1 MLPEAAALRSP
12 RTLLPEDDSR
22 RCSADI
28 TMFHSMKKPKL
39 HSDISGARHDRQ
51 DWEPSEWMAERGVK
65 TISNPVEARRV
76 EGSLE
81 SLIGYHVRRASLVDI
96 AGVMASLAEA
106 NIRPV
111 PLSVLAMIV
120 EKPGVTAAEICRQ
133 LAIQRANIVPILADL
148 ESRGLFVREADPEDQ
163 RIQRLHATK
172 AGRANYADWL
182 ARIQAHEEHLL
193 RRLTAAE
200 RAILRELL
208 EKIWREY

>member
-1 MLPEAAALRSP
+1 MVARAVTEIS
-12 RTLLPEDDSR
+12 
-22 RCSADI
+22 
-28 TMFHSMKKPKL
+28 KPAK
-39 HSDISGARHDRQ
+39 GA
-51 DWEPSEWMAERGVK
+51 P
-65 TISNPVEARRV
+65 V

-81 SLIGYHVRRASLVDI
+81 NLIGYHLRRSSLVDI
-96 AGVMASLAEA
+96 TGVMAALADA

-120 EKPGVTAAEICRQ
+120 EKPGITAAEICRQ

-172 AGRANYADWL
+172 VGRADYADWL
-182 ARIQAHEEHLL
+182 ASIQAHEERLL

-208 EKIWREY
+208 EKIWLED